1 MEHSKPIQPKVK
13 AATTASAASGVGGGV
28 AVAFIY
34 HEITGHMMDPMVAVV
49 FAGVLGSIGAWLG
62 GYLKKD

>member
-1 MEHSKPIQPKVK
+1 MTLENL
-13 AATTASAASGVGGGV
+13 ANLGELGGGV

-49 FAGVLGSIGAWLG
+49 FAGIFGSIGAWLG
-62 GYLKKD
+62 GYFKKD

>member
-1 MEHSKPIQPKVK
+1 MTKLVQPKVK

-28 AVAFIY
+28 MVAFIY
-34 HEITGHMMDPMVAVV
+34 HEITGRLIDPMVAVY
-49 FAGVLGSIGAWLG
+49 FAGLFGAIGAWLG